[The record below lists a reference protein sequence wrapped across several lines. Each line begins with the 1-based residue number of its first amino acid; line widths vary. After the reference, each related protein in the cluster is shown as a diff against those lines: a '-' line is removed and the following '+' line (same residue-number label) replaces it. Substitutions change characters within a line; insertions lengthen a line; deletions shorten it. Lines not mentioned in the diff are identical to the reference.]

1 MSLVD
6 EMRLVENRI
15 TALTASRAAT
25 SEGGFE
31 YALAQASFAR
41 AASPVREPTPQIS
54 ALVDAHAASC
64 GVDPALVNAVIAN
77 ESGFDAGAT
86 SWCGAQGLMQLMP
99 ETAASLGVSN
109 AYDPAQNI
117 AGGVRYLK
125 SLLTR
130 FGGDVR
136 LAVAAYNAG
145 PEAVQRYGGVPPYG
159 ETRAYVERVLS
170 SYAASGN
177 GRPPRT

>member
-6 EMRLVENRI
+6 EMRLVEIRMA
-15 TALTASRAAT
+15 ALSGTSRPVT
-25 SEGGFE
+25 EGGFQS
-31 YALAQASFAR
+31 ALSQVQFSG
-41 AASPVREPTPQIS
+41 AAPSTRGPSQQIS
-54 ALVDAHAASC
+54 ALVSAQA
-64 GVDPALVNAVIAN
+64 GRYGIDPALVNAVIAN
-77 ESGFDAGAT
+77 ESGFNPAAT

-99 ETAASLGVSN
+99 DTAASLGVSD

-117 AGGVRYLK
+117 AGGAQYLK

-145 PEAVQRYGGVPPYG
+145 PEAVQRYGGVPPYA
-159 ETRAYVERVLS
+159 ETRAYVDRVLS
-170 SYAASGN
+170 SYAAYAN
-177 GRPPRT
+177 GGPQA